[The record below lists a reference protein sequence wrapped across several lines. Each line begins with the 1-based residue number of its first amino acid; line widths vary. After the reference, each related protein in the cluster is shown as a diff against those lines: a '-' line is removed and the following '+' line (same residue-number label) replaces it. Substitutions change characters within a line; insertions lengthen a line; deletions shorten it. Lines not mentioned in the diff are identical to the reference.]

1 MLKILLSTALLSLC
15 ATGAVLANDA
25 SGTEWSGLY
34 FGLQAGS
41 DSSALSKGVV
51 SADFPDST
59 DIGAHFGYMRDM
71 GAVVV
76 GGEAEYGSVNFVD
89 IDGDATVLRL
99 KARVGYDAG
108 KLLPYLTVGIANFST
123 DGSSDDISESGLSA
137 GLGIDYM
144 ATDKFIVGAELLT
157 DTYNR
162 FAEDEIGVSGVT
174 YTFKAMEIRASLRF

>member
-41 DSSALSKGVV
+41 DNSNLSKGNF

-76 GGEAEYGSVNFVD
+76 GGEGEYGSLNFAD
-89 IDGDATVLRL
+89 LDDDGTVLRL

-108 KLLPYLTVGIANFST
+108 RLLPYLTVGVANFST
-123 DGSSDDISESGLSA
+123 NGSGDDISESGFSA

-144 ATDKFIVGAELLT
+144 ATDMFIVGAELLT
-157 DTYNR
+157 DTYNG
-162 FAEDEIGVSGVT
+162 FAEDVSGVSGLT
-174 YTFKAMEIRASLRF
+174 YTFNAIEIRASLRF

>member
-1 MLKILLSTALLSLC
+1 MLKILLSTALLSFA
-15 ATGAVLANDA
+15 ATGAVLANDV
-25 SGTEWSGLY
+25 SGTEWSGMY
-34 FGLQAGS
+34 FGLQTGS
-41 DSSALSKGVV
+41 DNSELSKGDV

-76 GGEAEYGSVNFVD
+76 GGEAEYGSLTFD
-89 IDGDATVLRL
+89 DLDGDATVLRL

-108 KLLPYLTVGIANFST
+108 KFMPYLTVGVANFSINEP
-123 DGSSDDISESGLSA
+123 GDDISETGFSA

-157 DTYNR
+157 DRYNS
-162 FAEDEIGVSGVT
+162 FAEDQVGESGVT
-174 YTFKAMEIRASLRF
+174 YTFNAIEVRASLRF